1 MKNKKIFAL
10 LFTMMLVFGALLLP
24 INAAGT
30 LTMTVS
36 NASATIGSEVTLTI
50 SVENNPGIA
59 GISGLISY
67 DKSNL
72 KLIKME
78 GNTGFGGMMTCDATK
93 SDGFSLFSP
102 SNITSQT
109 LLMTLVFKI
118 NENAKPGN
126 YSIGISA
133 SASNQ
138 SLEDVNVSVVEGT
151 ITVSCDHKYGGWE
164 KDTDT
169 QHKHTCT
176 ICGNVEKVA
185 HTWNNGTITKAPT
198 CREEGEKTYTCTA
211 CGATKTEKVSKTNNH
226 KYGGWEV
233 VKEATYS
240 SKGERIRKC
249 TVCGIIIAR
258 EDIPVKTSESTTTTT
273 TTTTAATTT
282 TITAATTT
290 AATTTATTTTT
301 TAATT
306 TMTTAATT
314 TATTTTTTATTTTT
328 TPAATTTSSQS
339 RGCKAN
345 IGVRASAVC
354 VAFLGAVVIVLRKK
368 REN

>member
-1 MKNKKIFAL
+1 
-10 LFTMMLVFGALLLP
+10 
-24 INAAGT
+24 
-30 LTMTVS
+30 
-36 NASATIGSEVTLTI
+36 
-50 SVENNPGIA
+50 
-59 GISGLISY
+59 
-67 DKSNL
+67 
-72 KLIKME
+72 
-78 GNTGFGGMMTCDATK
+78 
-93 SDGFSLFSP
+93 
-102 SNITSQT
+102 
-109 LLMTLVFKI
+109 MTLVFKI

-138 SLEDVNVSVVEGT
+138 NLEDVNVSVVEGT

-198 CREEGEKTYTCTA
+198 CKEEGEKTYTCTA

-282 TITAATTT
+282 
-290 AATTTATTTTT
+290 ATTTTT

-354 VAFLGAVVIVLRKK
+354 VAFFGAVVIVLRKK